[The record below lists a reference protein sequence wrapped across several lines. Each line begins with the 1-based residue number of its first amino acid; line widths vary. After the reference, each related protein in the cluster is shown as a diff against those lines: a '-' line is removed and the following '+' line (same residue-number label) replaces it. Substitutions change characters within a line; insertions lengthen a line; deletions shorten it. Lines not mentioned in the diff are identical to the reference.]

1 MEYSYLPSIIKLL
14 AYSFE
19 SDHTDFMDLLNL
31 LKDGCLE
38 IFGKEFDLVVLLDAI
53 TEQEILRNK
62 AFFGSL
68 KNHIKLFKHVF
79 KLIADRK
86 IITIDDDLIEELLQ
100 LE

>member
-19 SDHTDFMDLLNL
+19 SDQAIFEDLLKL

-38 IFGKEFDLVVLLDAI
+38 IFGKGFDLVVLLDAI
-53 TEQEILRNK
+53 IEQEILRNK

-68 KNHIKLFKHVF
+68 KNHIKLLQHVF

-86 IITIDDDLIEELLQ
+86 IIAIEDDLIEKLLELD
-100 LE
+100 

>member
-19 SDHTDFMDLLNL
+19 SDHNIFMDLLNL
-31 LKDGCLE
+31 LKEGCLE
-38 IFGKEFDLVVLLDAI
+38 IFGKGFDLAVLLDAI

-62 AFFGSL
+62 TFFGSL
-68 KNHIKLFKHVF
+68 KNHIKLLQHVF

-86 IITIDDDLIEELLQ
+86 IITIEDDLIDELLE